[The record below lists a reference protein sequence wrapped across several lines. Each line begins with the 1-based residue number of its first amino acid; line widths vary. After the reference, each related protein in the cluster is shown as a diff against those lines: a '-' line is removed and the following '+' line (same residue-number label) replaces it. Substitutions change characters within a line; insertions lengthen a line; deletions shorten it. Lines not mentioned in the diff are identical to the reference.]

1 MLLACLLYFDKF
13 RLIRVFEFELRSV
26 RNSTR
31 VKIFF
36 SPVKTK
42 KKNRRP
48 LKDQSFQ
55 TNVIDQSSRPFVW
68 IQAVNLFLPM
78 HSRNWTCLSSLMAC
92 LVLEEIAGCTTK
104 K

>member
-42 KKNRRP
+42 KKSKSFKGP
-48 LKDQSFQ
+48 IVSDQCDRSEFQ
-55 TNVIDQSSRPFVW
+55 TIRLDTGSESVSTNAQQKLDVSLQLDGLLGFG
-68 IQAVNLFLPM
+68 
-78 HSRNWTCLSSLMAC
+78 RNCWLHY
-92 LVLEEIAGCTTK
+92 
-104 K
+104 